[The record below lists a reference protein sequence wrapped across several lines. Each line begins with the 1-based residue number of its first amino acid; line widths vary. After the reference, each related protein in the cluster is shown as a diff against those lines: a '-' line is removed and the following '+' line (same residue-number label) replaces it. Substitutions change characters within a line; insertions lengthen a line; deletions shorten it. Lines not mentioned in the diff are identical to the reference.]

1 MNFKSKFLLYFL
13 YVIIKEG
20 GSMKNRKSLVFLL
33 GLALI
38 FSACKNDNPAK
49 VQKEKSLVIKS
60 EDQIQDEN
68 LTNDFYD
75 LVDKANK
82 DLSDEEKTFLAKT
95 IKAIETKD
103 VDSLSKNLGEPLKNQ
118 IGGDLRVLSDKILPV
133 DYTGPILEI
142 KEVTKK
148 KDSFLIIG
156 KCEKDSLVILLNK
169 DGDYLT
175 SLDIKLLSTVSKNKK
190 LKEDNQAFVDRA
202 YYIIDCLKN
211 GDKDSFAKYAKGL
224 GQTGDDFDKMY
235 EGLKNDLAMAGKT
248 LTDKSK
254 VKVSYAKD
262 LIKTAPVDQNLVDV
276 TLVFTFENIEKIVYD
291 FTFTEDMDLV
301 SIEISPDEK
310 DD

>member
-1 MNFKSKFLLYFL
+1 
-13 YVIIKEG
+13 
-20 GSMKNRKSLVFLL
+20 MKNRKSLVFLL

-38 FSACKNDNPAK
+38 FSACKNDKPAK
-49 VQKEKSLVIKS
+49 VQKEKSPVIKT

-68 LTNDFYD
+68 LTDDFYD

-95 IKAIETKD
+95 IKAIDTKD

-133 DYTGPILEI
+133 DYAGPILEI
-142 KEVTKK
+142 KEITKK
-148 KDSFLIIG
+148 DDSFLIIG

-235 EGLKNDLAMAGKT
+235 EVLKNDLA
-248 LTDKSK
+248 
-254 VKVSYAKD
+254 
-262 LIKTAPVDQNLVDV
+262 
-276 TLVFTFENIEKIVYD
+276 IEV
-291 FTFTEDMDLV
+291 
-301 SIEISPDEK
+301 SPDEK
-310 DD
+310 DN

>member
-1 MNFKSKFLLYFL
+1 
-13 YVIIKEG
+13 
-20 GSMKNRKSLVFLL
+20 MKNRKSLVFLL

-38 FSACKNDNPAK
+38 FSACKNDKPAK
-49 VQKEKSLVIKS
+49 VQNEKSPVIKT

-68 LTNDFYD
+68 LTDDFYD

-95 IKAIETKD
+95 IKAIDTKD

-118 IGGDLRVLSDKILPV
+118 IGCDLRVLSDKILPV
-133 DYTGPILEI
+133 DYAAPILEI

-148 KDSFLIIG
+148 KDSFLIIC
-156 KCEKDSLVILLNK
+156 KCEEDSLVILLNK
-169 DGDYLT
+169 NGDNLT
-175 SLDIKLLSTVSKNKK
+175 GLNIKLLSTVSKNKK
-190 LKEDNQAFVDRA
+190 LKEDNQVFVDRA
-202 YYIIDCLKN
+202 YDIIDCLKN

-262 LIKTAPVDQNLVDV
+262 LIKTVPIDQNLVDV

-301 SIEISPDEK
+301 SIEVSPDEK